1 MASSQASKPA
11 NGIEMAGGPPHRV
24 GGPRLKVGCCAYSYR
39 QYLTGERPTIT
50 LGGFLNRCAEMNLDS
65 VELTAYYFQ
74 QPITA
79 ASVHQVARRCFL
91 LGLEVAGTAVGN
103 RFTFPPGDERKTQI
117 DMVKQWIDY
126 AVDMGARCIRV
137 FAGAIPQG
145 ITEETAQQWVID
157 CVEEC
162 LEYSEPRGILVALE
176 NHGGVVATADQTLKL
191 LQRIKSPWFGL
202 KLDSG
207 NFPAADPY
215 AELAKVAQYAI
226 TTHIKTDM
234 VINGMKQ
241 PADLSRIVEVL
252 REANYRGHLLLEY
265 EGEEEP
271 AVAVPKT
278 LGELQRLS
286 KI

>member
-1 MASSQASKPA
+1 MTSTQEIKSV
-11 NGIEMAGGPPHRV
+11 NGIEMAGGPPDRT

-39 QYLTGERPTIT
+39 QYLAGEKPTMT
-50 LGGFLNRCAEMNLDS
+50 LGGFLNRCADMNLDS

-79 ASVHQVARRCFL
+79 AAIHQVARRCFL

-103 RFTFPPGDERKTQI
+103 RFTFPSGDERKTQI
-117 DMVKQWIDY
+117 EMVKQWIDY

-137 FAGAIPQG
+137 FAGAIPPG
-145 ITEETAQQWVID
+145 IAEGTAQQWVID

-162 LEYSEPRGILVALE
+162 LAYAEPRGIFVALE

-215 AELAKVAQYAI
+215 AELSKVAPYAI
-226 TTHIKTDM
+226 TTHVKTDV
-234 VINGMKQ
+234 VINGKKQ
-241 PADLSRIVEVL
+241 PADLARIVEVL

-271 AVAVPKT
+271 SVAVPKT
-278 LGELQRLS
+278 LSEMQRLS
-286 KI
+286 KF